1 MSDPFDVF
9 FKKAN
14 PDRCQL
20 CCTDRGKIHGH
31 GSFMAI
37 MMQCPLCDGTGLS
50 DAPLFTDEDS
60 VDFDKWHEKHKEG

>member
-20 CCTDRGKIHGH
+20 CCTDRGEIHGH

-37 MMQCPLCDGTGLS
+37 MMKC
-50 DAPLFTDEDS
+50 
-60 VDFDKWHEKHKEG
+60 